1 MGNSI
6 KKLALISMFFA
17 SLLSISGLNNV
28 EKVEAADSIS
38 LVPVKDFTIEGTG
51 MTRTVS
57 SDMKTGTWDFTTVTS
72 DVKLVQSSCQI
83 AEDNGLIFRRG
94 GGDYPRYKKDGY
106 LSSNSNG
113 DVFVPVP
120 SGASG
125 KITVEPHSGS
135 DGRRYGLYIND
146 TVDPEGKVIWSKPA
160 KGSGDE
166 GKRGPQYFEFDSS
179 DLTLNSANSS
189 YYIDLRAVNG
199 EMKSL
204 KIIVELT
211 SGQYEKIMPRAYFN
225 ANGGVFANGASSI
238 YVSAQSETDTSFTTA
253 PESPTHPTGYK
264 FLGWSETQGGAT
276 YVSTFEYGKTY
287 YACWS
292 STVEATSININYGTL
307 QMNEGEGKWLDVV
320 TVPSGA
326 SAGNL
331 TWSSSDPSIA
341 TVDKDGYVEAVA
353 PGTCTITVT
362 NGTLSDTCQIVVVTT
377 TKYTVTFQME
387 GYEDKQVT
395 VYAGA
400 KVTVPGQFQSMKG
413 YDVQWTYNGEVF
425 DPNVDVVKSDMT
437 LVGKIVPNGHATEII
452 FQKFDADN
460 NPVDVTAN
468 EVINIKNNNKLSF
481 RLSRAD
487 GEPITVTEPYAW
499 SSNDITT
506 ITVDQSGNLQALKM
520 GRVQI
525 TLSLYAETNDNRI
538 TATIVVINPEK
549 TDGNGNVI
557 DTNISLIAQKG
568 YFKAT
573 GDNERGARFIAVI
586 PEEYLP
592 YIYSAKMT
600 IVATLDSN
608 GDGEYE
614 INQTYEVDIK
624 TFYKTVG
631 YQSKTPS
638 SGELKKDWSEEGKL
652 GAAVTIN
659 KIPYYGFSGGTLSA
673 TFVVTDK
680 DSRLDIPAYASL
692 SF

>member
-1 MGNSI
+1 MR
-6 KKLALISMFFA
+6 KKIGKITLF
-17 SLLSISGLNNV
+17 
-28 EKVEAADSIS
+28 S
-38 LVPVKDFTIEGTG
+38 LVLCFLIGVGINDNTREVKAALTQDYSNLTFNAGDTSIPSGFILSSQNPPTI
-51 MTRTVS
+51 
-57 SDMKTGTWDFTTVTS
+57 VTNFS
-72 DVKLVQSSCQI
+72 
-83 AEDNGLIFRRG
+83 
-94 GGDYPRYKKDGY
+94 KDGY
-106 LSSNSNG
+106 TA
-113 DVFVPVP
+113 
-120 SGASG
+120 AS
-125 KITVEPHSGS
+125 
-135 DGRRYGLYIND
+135 
-146 TVDPEGKVIWSKPA
+146 VI
-160 KGSGDE
+160 
-166 GKRGPQYFEFDSS
+166 Y
-179 DLTLNSANSS
+179 
-189 YYIDLRAVNG
+189 V
-199 EMKSL
+199 
-204 KIIVELT
+204 
-211 SGQYEKIMPRAYFN
+211 
-225 ANGGVFANGASSI
+225 ANGGGTTHPYEKPNDISKSKRWLGFTLYEDVELDMGVVSGGKTFEISDSSGMVYEYTSKKWEQDYIVYQFLGIPSSGKTFYIGGSNSQMYISHMHWGEAIPKAYFDGNGGTFSDGSTRTYSI
-238 YVSAQSETDTSFTTA
+238 KEGGTTGDPVDAPSE
-253 PESPTHPTGYK
+253 PTHPEGYK
-264 FLGWSETQGGAT
+264 FLGWASSQDSTTAVSS
-276 YVSTFEYGKTY
+276 YVVGSTY
-287 YACWS
+287 YAIWS
-292 STVEATSININYGTL
+292 TQKEATSININYGTL

-331 TWSSSDPSIA
+331 TWSSSDPTIA

-400 KVTVPGQFQSMKG
+400 KVTVPGLFQSMKG